1 MLMCAFALPID
12 RDNLK
17 SQALMETLVLFYK
30 EYKRNT
36 KVK

>member
-17 SQALMETLVLFYK
+17 
-30 EYKRNT
+30 NT
-36 KVK
+36 GTDGDTGLILQRI